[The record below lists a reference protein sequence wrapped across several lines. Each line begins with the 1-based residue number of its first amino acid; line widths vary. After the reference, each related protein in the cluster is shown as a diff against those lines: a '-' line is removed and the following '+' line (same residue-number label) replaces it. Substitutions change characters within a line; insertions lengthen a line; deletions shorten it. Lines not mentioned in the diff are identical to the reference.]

1 MFEWVIAMIAGLI
14 GWYLG
19 AIIGVKT
26 GVFITKKPSWLTKR
40 LWGIEKNRPFLVL
53 FLGNIKLQF
62 ISTIFIFIL
71 VYIVHA
77 MLVSVFLPLADEAGL
92 MWLPSLFPMI
102 IIWEGTLLGLFFD
115 GFYITVFAFLVI
127 FTMMFIINVIHI
139 ILFNWVIK
147 RFMVNSLD
155 GNKG

>member
-19 AIIGVKT
+19 AIIGVKA
-26 GVFITKKPSWLTKR
+26 GILITKKPSWLIKR
-40 LWGIEKNRPFLVL
+40 LWGVEKDRPFLVL
-53 FLGNIKLQF
+53 FLDNIKLQF

-71 VYIVHA
+71 VYILHA

-92 MWLPSLFPMI
+92 MWLPSLFPRT

-115 GFYITVFAFLVI
+115 GFHIAVFTFLI
-127 FTMMFIINVIHI
+127 AFTMMFIINVIHI
-139 ILFNWVIK
+139 ILFNWIAK
-147 RFMVNSLD
+147 RFMVDSL
-155 GNKG
+155 